1 MRKRREREKR
11 CYRNHAIDAFLLKRN
26 KNLSRT
32 LHCTKNAFQKPKFNS
47 TEKRRLEKRG
57 KKLRRQTQKIKHKKI
72 KTKMHIH
79 DSYAPKNSGSLVLS
93 MDCTRRLVR
102 ASTSASFPTLSG
114 LTSGW
119 LLGGG
124 AKPRALGDV

>member
-1 MRKRREREKR
+1 M
-11 CYRNHAIDAFLLKRN
+11 LLK
-26 KNLSRT
+26 
-32 LHCTKNAFQKPKFNS
+32 TKIFLQR
-47 TEKRRLEKRG
+47 KRRLEKR
-57 KKLRRQTQKIKHKKI
+57 KKKKKKGDKHKKIKHKKI

-93 MDCTRRLVR
+93 IDCTRRLVR

-114 LTSGW
+114 LTKGW